1 MAVGEAKADGAEA
14 AESESVTIERPA
26 AIERSAEIDRPAKA
40 DQHAAR
46 QPQVTDHGEP
56 VTSPFRGTLYDGVA
70 DGPFTA
76 NQLVRL
82 DEALRAADQSTALHF
97 SVYVGKLSEP
107 TRPAAELLHDRLDD
121 ADNSVLV
128 ALSPNQR
135 VLEVVTGPLAGKH
148 LPDRVCALAALSMT
162 AAFSGGDLAGGL
174 VTGIGMLADQAQI
187 P

>member
-1 MAVGEAKADGAEA
+1 VAVGETQESADT
-14 AESESVTIERPA
+14 V
-26 AIERSAEIDRPAKA
+26 SAEDAPVSTAAAKV
-40 DQHAAR
+40 DKPVKDPNAAR
-46 QPQVTDHGEP
+46 EPQVTDHGKP
-56 VTSPFRGTLYDGVA
+56 VESPFRGTLYDGVA

-76 NQLVRL
+76 NGLVRL
-82 DEALRAADQSTALHF
+82 DEALRTADQQGSLHF
-97 SVYVGKLSEP
+97 SVYVGPLDEP
-107 TRPAAELLHDRLDD
+107 TRPAAEHLHDKLPD